1 MPKQDVVIE
10 PERDFEDA
18 AGVSSHYDP
27 EPDASKTA
35 TYRIELGNWQSQTR
49 GEAEITV
56 VHEAWPGHHLQIALA
71 RELQPD
77 SPLSKLVMNSAYIEG
92 WARYAEAMAEE
103 AGIYDSKD
111 ALIQRRVWP
120 ARGMVVDPGLH
131 AFHWTRQQAI
141 DYLVASGR
149 FTAKSADDAVDR
161 IAVLPGQL
169 TSYDSGGLEIKA
181 LRQEAQSKL
190 GDRFDLRKF
199 NRTVLEEGVVPLS
212 ELRVHVEDWIATQA
226 AGNHPVANVSKS
238 PSVFRPI
245 DLPLSP
251 E

>member
-1 MPKQDVVIE
+1 
-10 PERDFEDA
+10 
-18 AGVSSHYDP
+18 
-27 EPDASKTA
+27 
-35 TYRIELGNWQSQTR
+35 
-49 GEAEITV
+49 
-56 VHEAWPGHHLQIALA
+56 
-71 RELQPD
+71 
-77 SPLSKLVMNSAYIEG
+77 MNSAYIEG

-111 ALIQRRVWP
+111 ALILRRVWP

-141 DYLVASGR
+141 DYLIASGR

-161 IAVLPGQL
+161 IAVIPGQL

-190 GDRFDLRKF
+190 GDRFDLRQF

-212 ELRVHVEDWIATQA
+212 ELRVHVEDWIAAQA
-226 AGNHPVANVSKS
+226 AGNHSAVNVSK
-238 PSVFRPI
+238 
-245 DLPLSP
+245 
-251 E
+251 